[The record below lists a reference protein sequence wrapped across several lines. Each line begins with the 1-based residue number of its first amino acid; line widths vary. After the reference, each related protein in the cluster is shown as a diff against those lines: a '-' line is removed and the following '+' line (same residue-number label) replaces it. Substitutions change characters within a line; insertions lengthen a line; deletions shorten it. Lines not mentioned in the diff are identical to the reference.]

1 MPRRGVVFW
10 SKNPAPLLLHIRFRG
25 YSAARSFREN
35 IRKVRSN
42 LKKTGIHYRNFSE
55 DDMIFIAQKIS
66 RYCQNWGISVA
77 TCGEKVDLSCYGI
90 EHNKCIDDKLFLKI
104 SPQRKDRGQRP
115 ECCCVRSKDIGAYNT
130 CPHLCLYCY
139 ANSSPNLV
147 MKNFQEHDE
156 KNDAILS

>member
-90 EHNKCIDDKLFLKI
+90 EHNKCIDDKLFLKTQI
-104 SPQRKDRGQRP
+104 
-115 ECCCVRSKDIGAYNT
+115 
-130 CPHLCLYCY
+130 
-139 ANSSPNLV
+139 
-147 MKNFQEHDE
+147 
-156 KNDAILS
+156 AITS